1 MTNNYYI
8 MSFDKAIEVA
18 ESVLRDGYDVEIR
31 RIGTDSAQV
40 FAVRKKKIK
49 RPGDDDDDPDC
60 D

>member
-1 MTNNYYI
+1 

>member
-40 FAVRKKKIK
+40 FVVRKKKNK
-49 RPGDDDDDPDC
+49 ATG
-60 D
+60 